1 MRKIKI
7 IGHGKK
13 AYLKEKGKK
22 YEVKRKWWSKKK
34 GKYIE
39 KKYTYDYKGYK
50 TTTRSSKLLVKNGK
64 LTDYGKE
71 VREAMVTKL
80 GKPFEAKVDELL
92 HKVVNKDKSLK
103 ESTFMSQIENALEQ
117 AESKSL
123 NKDNSRAKLRTF
135 IYNMGG
141 DVEDLASDL
150 GITKKE
156 LLDEKNWRF
165 VNSEE
170 AYFTFGG
177 YEYSFYFKY
186 EENEIRWQRSKLA

>member
-13 AYLKEKGKK
+13 AYTTRT
-22 YEVKRKWWSKKK
+22 VKRTYWSKKK
-34 GKYIE
+34 GKYVT
-39 KKYTYDYKGYK
+39 KVYKYQGYK
-50 TTTRSSKLLVKNGK
+50 TTTRSSKLLVKNDK
-64 LTDYGKE
+64 LTKYGKE
-71 VREAMVTKL
+71 VREAMVKKL

-92 HKVVNKDKSLK
+92 HGAENLK
-103 ESTFMSQIENALEQ
+103 ESTFMAQMENALEQ

-123 NKDNSRAKLRTF
+123 DNSRAKIRTF

-170 AYFTFGG
+170 AYFTMNG